1 MLLLNSKE
9 KNAPQHQ
16 GFSLAR
22 IAQTVGPHASSY
34 GHAASTSLTTF
45 HPPGG

>member
-1 MLLLNSKE
+1 MLLLKSKE
-9 KNAPQHQ
+9 KNAPQRQ

-22 IAQTVGPHASSY
+22 IAEAVGPHTTCY
-34 GHAASTSLTTF
+34 GHAAWTSLATF